1 MDARRERAMVGLFV
15 LVATGLLIFTL
26 FFLTGLFDHSQPI
39 YRTYLTNAGGLAPG
53 SDVRYAG
60 GPPIGHVAEV
70 HADPNDV
77 TRLEVVFRVHS
88 DIPVKTDSRVKIASV
103 GALGDNYLGIIPGTQ
118 AAPRAPSGSVLRAN
132 PYSGFDELSDKISAL
147 APQATALLQTLNAR
161 ATELQTTIAR
171 VNDLIGDQNRANLAA
186 SLANVNGMLA
196 EDRPQIHSALGHID
210 ESSAKLP
217 ALLDDF
223 KKTANQANDT
233 ISHLDATIGENRPD
247 IRQAVI
253 EMKATLTSAAAVTD
267 QLDRTLS
274 TNDENID
281 ELLDNIRHV
290 TENLKAF
297 TDEIKSHPAVL
308 IRTPS
313 LRPHVPGEMPKP

>member
-1 MDARRERAMVGLFV
+1 MVGLFV

-70 HADPNDV
+70 HSDPKDI
-77 TRLEVVFRVHS
+77 TRIEVVFRVHS
-88 DIPVKTDSRVKIASV
+88 AIPVKTDSRLKIASV
-103 GALGDNYLGIIPGTQ
+103 VALGDNYLGIIPGPQ
-118 AAPRAPSGSVLRAN
+118 AAPRAPSGYELPAK
-132 PYSGFDELSDKISAL
+132 PYSGFDELSDKLSAM
-147 APQATALLQTLNAR
+147 APQASALLNSLNAR
-161 ATELQTTIAR
+161 VTELQTTIAR
-171 VNDLIGDQNRANLAA
+171 INDLIGDQNRANLAA

-196 EDRPQIHSALGHID
+196 EDRPRIHSTLGHLD

-217 ALLDDF
+217 ALIDDF

-233 ISHLDATIGENRPD
+233 ISHLDATVGENRPD

-253 EMKATLTSAAAVTD
+253 EMRATLTSAA
-267 QLDRTLS
+267 
-274 TNDENID
+274 
-281 ELLDNIRHV
+281 
-290 TENLKAF
+290 
-297 TDEIKSHPAVL
+297 
-308 IRTPS
+308 
-313 LRPHVPGEMPKP
+313 

>member
-1 MDARRERAMVGLFV
+1 MDARHERAMVGLFV

-26 FFLTGLFDHSQPI
+26 FYLTGLFDHGQPT
-39 YRTYLTNAGGLAPG
+39 YRTYLNNAGGLAPG

-60 GPPIGHVAEV
+60 GPPIGHIAEV
-70 HADPNDV
+70 HSDPNDI
-77 TRLEVVFRVHS
+77 TRIEVIFRVHS

-103 GALGDNYLGIIPGTQ
+103 GALGDNYLGIVPGTQ
-118 AAPRAPSGSVLRAN
+118 AAPRAPSGYVLPAN
-132 PYSGFDELSDKISAL
+132 PYSSFDELSDKLSAM
-147 APQATALLQTLNAR
+147 APQASALLQNLNAR
-161 ATELQTTIAR
+161 VTELQVTIAR
-171 VNDLIGDQNRANLAA
+171 VNDLIGDSNRANVAA
-186 SLANVNGMLA
+186 SLANLNGMLA
-196 EDRPQIHSALGHID
+196 EDRPQVHSTLGHLD

-233 ISHLDATIGENRPD
+233 ISHLDSTVGENRPD

-253 EMKATLTSAAAVTD
+253 QMRAALTSAASLTD

-274 TNDENID
+274 SNDENID

-297 TDEIKSHPAVL
+297 TDEIKSHPAIL